1 MPVFLSGVDGMGK
14 VYTIRRRFEGTEKK
28 RTFVRT
34 LNVRTLNVPTLPP
47 PAAEALFAVKTSNVS
62 TF

>member
-14 VYTIRRRFEGTEKK
+14 VYTIRRRFEGAEKK
-28 RTFVRT
+28 RTF
-34 LNVRTLNVPTLPP
+34 VRTLNVPTLPP
-47 PAAEALFAVKTSNVS
+47 PAAEVLFAVKTSNVS